1 MIRCGISVAVLCSAV
16 FMTAFRPDDVNSAAA
31 KLAASIQKVDSEGAR
46 EAIQQLRSADNRAAV
61 DKLVKALQLCTKANE
76 MLSAESKKIFEKM
89 RVLQP
94 KPNERVKGKGSREQM
109 DKLHKQYY
117 KISADFT
124 RLTDI
129 RRTIAEAVAAMN
141 PELVVKGLARTLKA
155 KGDPNDRALVAEVL
169 GRVKQPE
176 ARTALVTCLVR
187 EKEPMVKVAVI
198 DALAASKTDRP
209 EVIKEVSKH
218 LSDSF
223 WQVAISAARMLEA
236 TGSPDA
242 IPLLIKGI
250 KEAEART
257 KDEINKALITLT
269 KVNKHGSYDAW
280 MDWWKRNEAGVR
292 AKTYKPPKGEAAA
305 KGEVGRTTFYG
316 LPVISN
322 KIVFVVDYSNSMHS
336 PAKWIPPPGDIK
348 TAGDERFDPTKNL
361 KLPDNP
367 AKIDVARYELKR
379 ALAQLKDGVKF
390 NIVFF
395 NNTVWPFSPRR
406 METLDRLTRERAFE
420 FIDETGLILGTD
432 VYEAMKAAFT
442 YAGVMGTG
450 MTMAESD
457 VDTIILVS
465 DGLPWL
471 REEVRNDGVMDPDAI
486 LKAVRE
492 WNKRHKIVIHTVGI
506 HADKNKVAGKPD
518 PGADPDKK
526 KGPNKQGKGGR
537 GAKFLR
543 QLAEEN
549 GGTYV
554 SR

>member
-1 MIRCGISVAVLCSAV
+1 MH
-16 FMTAFRPDDVNSAAA
+16 N
-31 KLAASIQKVDSEGAR
+31 QAR
-46 EAIQQLRSADNRAAV
+46 WV
-61 DKLVKALQLCTKANE
+61 
-76 MLSAESKKIFEKM
+76 
-89 RVLQP
+89 
-94 KPNERVKGKGSREQM
+94 
-109 DKLHKQYY
+109 
-117 KISADFT
+117 
-124 RLTDI
+124 
-129 RRTIAEAVAAMN
+129 
-141 PELVVKGLARTLKA
+141 
-155 KGDPNDRALVAEVL
+155 
-169 GRVKQPE
+169 
-176 ARTALVTCLVR
+176 
-187 EKEPMVKVAVI
+187 
-198 DALAASKTDRP
+198 
-209 EVIKEVSKH
+209 
-218 LSDSF
+218 
-223 WQVAISAARMLEA
+223 
-236 TGSPDA
+236 
-242 IPLLIKGI
+242 
-250 KEAEART
+250 
-257 KDEINKALITLT
+257 
-269 KVNKHGSYDAW
+269 
-280 MDWWKRNEAGVR
+280 
-292 AKTYKPPKGEAAA
+292 
-305 KGEVGRTTFYG
+305 
-316 LPVISN
+316 
-322 KIVFVVDYSNSMHS
+322 
-336 PAKWIPPPGDIK
+336 PPPGDIK
-348 TAGDERFDPTKNL
+348 TAGDERFDPTKKF

-367 AKIDVARYELKR
+367 TKIDVARHELKR

-420 FIDETGLILGTD
+420 FIDESGLILGTD

-486 LKAVRE
+486 IKAVRE

-506 HADKNKVAGKPD
+506 HADKNKAAGNPD

-526 KGPNKQGKGGR
+526 KGPNKQGKGGK